1 MDSKIAFEKFKMP
14 NTFNLADSNHL
25 LEFYIGIDDRNRKSI
40 ILRSQNKPDK
50 VTETSAINVTIGQTM
65 EGIWSIGFHL
75 KNDGMAG
82 LFYKF
87 CDDLIESSR
96 ELLTDELGMSFVVKR
111 YNQWKKMFYKTKN
124 NLLQEHEIM
133 GLIGEL
139 LFLKQDML
147 KKLSEDMA
155 IASWSGCDKTHK
167 DFSVENTWYEIKTT
181 HSSSLTIKISSIDQL
196 DGDDSGVLV
205 SYELEKMSN
214 VFDGINLNG
223 LISEILSSINIEN
236 QDILLEKLKV
246 AGYFYDDAY
255 DEYNYICKS
264 KNYYSVKKDFPR
276 IKSLDLKNSI
286 VKVQYE
292 ILKKDLDCFK
302 I

>member
-1 MDSKIAFEKFKMP
+1 
-14 NTFNLADSNHL
+14 
-25 LEFYIGIDDRNRKSI
+25 
-40 ILRSQNKPDK
+40 
-50 VTETSAINVTIGQTM
+50 
-65 EGIWSIGFHL
+65 
-75 KNDGMAG
+75 
-82 LFYKF
+82 
-87 CDDLIESSR
+87 
-96 ELLTDELGMSFVVKR
+96 
-111 YNQWKKMFYKTKN
+111 MFYKTKN